1 MAKFSSAFLQSLT
14 RPAYMEG
21 LFTAGERLG
30 SLPRRREEK
39 KTFEG
44 MMEELSAAQGNAA
57 AVGSIY
63 EKYGAQLN
71 RPEMQLEGA
80 KMRREAEQSSAMTA
94 TQNQIAMKVRQLS
107 NPDITPE
114 QRAVIESEVVSL
126 ARGTNDP
133 AILEGAYTD
142 IDNANN
148 ANSSALDNAAVAAV
162 SSGVTKEEF
171 EAKYGKKNGYRYEAA
186 KATAIN
192 RRNTIRSS
200 EKAERD
206 ASYNSRINEINTD
219 IAIALQVDDPS
230 QINQEELR
238 QYEQQLIDLAEANGK
253 DASEF
258 VGLADKSFEA
268 AVATSI
274 ERDNALRARETQAL
288 QQSADEII
296 RVAMLNNPGNP
307 SRYVEANIE
316 SLASQMNIPQQRIES
331 FVSEYKSY
339 ILGQVQDRVETAK
352 NLKDSLVVKQLQK
365 GDVEFLQD
373 PKNQSYFAG
382 YDAVE
387 DAFENIN
394 RLKAKRDRGELSEG
408 EIGNLNSNIVTVT
421 NAIAKAKDERRKYE
435 RSEPVA
441 KNSAARTIDKYLMA
455 GEPFEGGIFSG
466 DSIYSVINRSK
477 QQDGDVYKRIMNALT
492 AEYMLNPNMPGTEA
506 ISIIKNTVDELNIE
520 TSGEEAFQARKQE
533 MEEILIENDD
543 LIRAQIQ
550 EDNPNATDQ
559 ELENI
564 YKNPEARQKA
574 FIKAEEELLAEE
586 NKELQKK
593 QRLIM
598 QARSYMM
605 G

>member
-14 RPAYMEG
+14 RPSYMEG

-30 SLPRRREEK
+30 SAPRRREEK

-44 MMEELSAAQGNAA
+44 MMEELSAAQGDPAL
-57 AVGSIY
+57 VGSIY
-63 EKYGAQLN
+63 EKFGAQLN
-71 RPEMQLEGA
+71 RPDVQLKGA
-80 KMRREAEQSSAMTA
+80 SMRREAEKASAMTA

-133 AILEGAYTD
+133 AILEGVYTD
-142 IDNANN
+142 IDNANK
-148 ANSSALDNAAVAAV
+148 ASSTALDNAAMAAV
-162 SSGVTKEEF
+162 SSGVTKKEF
-171 EAKYGKKNGYRYEAA
+171 EAKYGKKNGHRYEAA
-186 KATAIN
+186 KATAIS

-206 ASYNSRINEINTD
+206 ANYDSRVNEINTD

-238 QYEQQLIDLAEANGK
+238 RYEQQLIDLAEANGK

-268 AVATSI
+268 AVASSI
-274 ERDNALRARETQAL
+274 ERDNALRTRETQAL

-296 RVAMLNNPGNP
+296 RVAMLNSPGNP

-331 FVSEYKSY
+331 FVSQYKSY

-352 NLKDSLVVKQLQK
+352 NLQDSLVVKQLQK

-387 DAFENIN
+387 DAFENIK

-408 EIGNLNSNIVTVT
+408 EIGTLNSNIVTVT
-421 NAIAKAKDERRKYE
+421 NAIAKAKDERRRYE

-441 KNSAARTIDKYLMA
+441 KDSAARTIDKYLMA
-455 GEPFEGGIFSG
+455 GEPIKGGFFSRK
-466 DSIYSVINRSK
+466 SVYDVISRSK
-477 QQDGDVYKRIMNALT
+477 EEDGDVYKRVMNALT

-506 ISIIKNTVDELNIE
+506 ISIIKNTVDEMNIE
-520 TSGEEAFQARKQE
+520 TPGEEAFQARKQR
-533 MEEILIENDD
+533 MEEVAAENEEI
-543 LIRAQIQ
+543 IRAQIQ
-550 EDNPNATDQ
+550 ENNPTASQQ
-559 ELENI
+559 ELENL
-564 YKNPEARQKA
+564 YKDPEQRQKA
-574 FIKAEEELLAEE
+574 FEDSEEEFMAREQAELDE
-586 NKELQKK
+586 RR
-593 QRLIM
+593 RLM
-598 QARSYMM
+598 AQGRSYMR
-605 G
+605 